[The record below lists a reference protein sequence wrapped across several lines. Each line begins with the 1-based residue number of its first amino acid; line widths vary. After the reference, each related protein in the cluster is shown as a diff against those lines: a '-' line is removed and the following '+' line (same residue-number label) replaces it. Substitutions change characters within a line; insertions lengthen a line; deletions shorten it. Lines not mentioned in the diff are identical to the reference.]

1 MSAVLLAAALATGA
15 PPQALALRRL
25 EAIALDRAVAAT
37 DDAEAAGWA
46 AAALS
51 SRRAR
56 NAMLG
61 ADVVAREREIE
72 RAAAT
77 EPGKVDAALLPASDA
92 PAAEGEAR
100 ARAAGRTLARLLDR
114 FDPSW
119 REGSRGAVRALDDLL
134 LDAVAGLGIEPAE
147 IEESVKEREWRRAW
161 AEAGARTP

>member
-61 ADVVAREREIE
+61 ADVVA
-72 RAAAT
+72 
-77 EPGKVDAALLPASDA
+77 
-92 PAAEGEAR
+92 
-100 ARAAGRTLARLLDR
+100 
-114 FDPSW
+114 
-119 REGSRGAVRALDDLL
+119 
-134 LDAVAGLGIEPAE
+134 
-147 IEESVKEREWRRAW
+147 
-161 AEAGARTP
+161 